1 MIKKKKILP
10 SHTTFLS
17 LFTFLLGFRCAKMAF
32 KTTCEVIQ
40 KDTVYRNPPMW
51 FKHVLTRKWDCFWTQ
66 KPLCV
71 SLFAWSFDLPQ
82 QISTI
87 LSNSWPTLVQ
97 RWPSNVFVYGPACY
111 WRGFTKR
118 CLSTWSLTFWPH
130 SSMPLSL
137 VSLRWLSRC
146 VEGHVRDLSLS
157 SLLIKTLMD
166 PLYCLKI
173 LDSLVCHHCEDKRLP
188 GRFRTGSSGVV
199 SYLWPLL

>member
-1 MIKKKKILP
+1 MWGDTEIQ
-10 SHTTFLS
+10 
-17 LFTFLLGFRCAKMAF
+17 FT
-32 KTTCEVIQ
+32 E
-40 KDTVYRNPPMW
+40 PPMW
-51 FKHVLTRKWDCFWTQ
+51 FKHVLTREVRLLLNT
-66 KPLCV
+66 KPLCF
-71 SLFAWSFDLPQ
+71 SLFAWTFDIPQ

-111 WRGFTKR
+111 WRGFTER
-118 CLSTWSLTFWPH
+118 CLSTWGLTFWPH

-137 VSLRWLSRC
+137 VSLRC

-157 SLLIKTLMD
+157 PLLIKTLMD

-199 SYLWPLL
+199 SSYLRPLL

>member
-1 MIKKKKILP
+1 MPKWLLKPHARWYRKTQFTETLP
-10 SHTTFLS
+10 CDSNMSWPGSETASEHKS
-17 LFTFLLGFRCAKMAF
+17 
-32 KTTCEVIQ
+32 
-40 KDTVYRNPPMW
+40 P
-51 FKHVLTRKWDCFWTQ
+51 
-66 KPLCV
+66 CV

-157 SLLIKTLMD
+157 PLLIKTLMD